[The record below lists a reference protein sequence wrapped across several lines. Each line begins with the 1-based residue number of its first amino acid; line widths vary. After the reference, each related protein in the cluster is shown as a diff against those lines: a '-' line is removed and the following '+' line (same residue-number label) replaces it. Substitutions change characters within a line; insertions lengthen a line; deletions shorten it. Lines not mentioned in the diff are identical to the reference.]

1 MDQASILREK
11 MQRKSENTCRTLAV
25 VSGKGGVGKSNFTTN
40 FALSLAEV
48 GHRVL
53 IVDMDLGMGNIHI
66 LLGKTAKNS
75 LTHYLQGDCAI
86 EEVIHREES
95 NLDFIAG
102 GSGMSSLLRWSDV
115 MFDRLIFAFNELQK
129 NYDFILFDMGAGATE
144 WSLQFIIAVDDI
156 IVVSTTEPTSIT
168 DAYSMM
174 KFVHNKDAEKKFYL
188 ICNRAYTHQEG
199 LVTLERLKTTMHRFL
214 AKDTISLGVIPED
227 LHVHK
232 AIVQQTPYKKKFPNC
247 AASKAVTNIAK
258 RYLNEESNQPIVAV
272 QSNQFLS
279 KLKGLFSKGGA

>member
-1 MDQASILREK
+1 MDQASTLRQK
-11 MQRKSENTCRTLAV
+11 MQKKSKHKCRTLAV

-40 FALSLAEV
+40 FALSLVEV

-66 LLGKTAKNS
+66 LLGKTARNS
-75 LTHYLQGDCAI
+75 LTHYLQGDCSI
-86 EEVIHREES
+86 QEVIHHEEA
-95 NLDFIAG
+95 NFDFIAG

-174 KFVHNKDAEKKFYL
+174 KFVHKKDAEKKFYL
-188 ICNRAYTHQEG
+188 ICNRAYTHNEG
-199 LVTLERLKTTMHRFL
+199 LVTLERLKGTMHRFL
-214 AKDTISLGVIPED
+214 AKEIISLGVIPED
-227 LHVHK
+227 MHVHK
-232 AIVQQTPYKKKFPNC
+232 AIIQQIPYKKRFPNC
-247 AASKAVTNIAK
+247 PATKAVTQIAK
-258 RYLNEESNQPIVAV
+258 RYLNEETDQPIIDS